1 MVQFTDL
8 HLDLDYVTGTATDC
22 DDIICCRAQYGY
34 PADSSLQARPMGSYD
49 CDIPVDVLT
58 TMGDFIKAEI
68 KPDVILW
75 TGDSVPHD
83 QNQYSTS
90 YVEKYQR
97 RLADFMQANLTEY
110 AIYPLEGNHDFG
122 VANSQNF

>member
-1 MVQFTDL
+1 
-8 HLDLDYVTGTATDC
+8 
-22 DDIICCRAQYGY
+22 
-34 PADSSLQARPMGSYD
+34 MGSYD